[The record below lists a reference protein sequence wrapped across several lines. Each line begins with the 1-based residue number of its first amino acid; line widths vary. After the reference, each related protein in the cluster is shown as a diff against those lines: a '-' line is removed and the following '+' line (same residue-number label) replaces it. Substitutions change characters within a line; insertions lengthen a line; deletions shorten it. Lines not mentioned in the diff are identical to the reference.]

1 MSNLI
6 QNTTEKCISEKQ
18 FKLVKASSIIL
29 LLFSLIIWFVCII
42 GVLKSFDLW
51 LFIYHFL
58 ERIKRHD
65 SPMVFIAS
73 WIVAALSLII
83 LLLFPLFIISELIKK
98 PKSYSE
104 IPEKTKAVI
113 TFNERCKM
121 IMAMVASFVGVITSL
136 YSLYPSQYHKA
147 WVWFYSFVVIGGVA
161 ILKMAVVQNLKG
173 QKISVQTI
181 IDFVIEIF
189 KLCLLFAFILIA
201 LQSDAAVQSMVRI
214 LFGGNN
220 RLKSILEIVKLGIV
234 VLSATALVDS
244 ILEYENSFTD
254 ARHLKK
260 WLWAIVALIIAE
272 FLFVVFCTPS
282 NGDIM
287 QLISLGISQMMKWS
301 LPLLLLFIAFLMS
314 AKFPSGKEICE
325 DIKERVNRR
334 KNKAIEE
341 TNEILSEKETIQNS
355 NSKE

>member
-6 QNTTEKCISEKQ
+6 QSTMEKRISEKQ
-18 FKLVKASSIIL
+18 FKLVKISSIIL
-29 LLFSLIIWFVCII
+29 LLFSLMIWFVCII
-42 GVLKSFDLW
+42 GILKSFDLW
-51 LFIYHFL
+51 LFIYNFP
-58 ERIKRHD
+58 ERIKTRG
-65 SPMVFIAS
+65 SPLIFIPL
-73 WIVAALSLII
+73 WIIAALSLII
-83 LLLFPLFIISELIKK
+83 LLLFPLGILSDLIKK

-104 IPEKTKAVI
+104 IPQETKAVI
-113 TFNERCKM
+113 TFNDRCKM
-121 IMAMVASFVGVITSL
+121 TMGIVALFVSIIISL
-136 YSLYPSQYHKA
+136 YSLYPSSYHKS
-147 WVWFYSFVVIGGVA
+147 WVWFYSFGTIGS
-161 ILKMAVVQNLKG
+161 IAVFKKAVGQNLKG
-173 QKISVQTI
+173 EKFSVQTI
-181 IDFVIEIF
+181 IDFVIEMF

-201 LQSDAAVQSMVRI
+201 LKSDAAVQSMVRI

-220 RLKSILEIVKLGIV
+220 TLKSILEIVKLGFV
-234 VLSATALVDS
+234 VSSMFPLVDS

-254 ARHLKK
+254 AKHLKK

-314 AKFPSGKEICE
+314 AKFPSGKEIYE
-325 DIKERVNRR
+325 DIQERRNRR
-334 KNKAIEE
+334 NKKAIEE
-341 TNEILSEKETIQNS
+341 VKEILAEKEPVQNS